1 MKTTLATVKDAK
13 PQWVLV
19 DAAGQVLGRLAVK
32 IANILRGRNKPLYT
46 PHVDLGDYVVVINAD
61 KVVLTGKK
69 EENKQYMFY
78 TGYYGNEY
86 RRTAAD
92 FRKKNPAFLIEEA
105 VKGML
110 PKKSALARQ
119 MLKKLRVF
127 AGTEHAHGAQ
137 NPTPINL

>member
-1 MKTTLATVKDAK
+1 MLSQPVISYVAK
-13 PQWVLV
+13 V
-19 DAAGQVLGRLAVK
+19 
-32 IANILRGRNKPLYT
+32 
-46 PHVDLGDYVVVINAD
+46 VDLSTITGYEEAAFGMGDYVVVINAD

-69 EENKQYMFY
+69 EEDKQYMFY

-92 FRKKNPAFLIEEA
+92 FRKRKPEFLIEEA

-127 AGTEHAHGAQ
+127 AGSEHAHGAQ
-137 NPTPINL
+137 NPTAINI